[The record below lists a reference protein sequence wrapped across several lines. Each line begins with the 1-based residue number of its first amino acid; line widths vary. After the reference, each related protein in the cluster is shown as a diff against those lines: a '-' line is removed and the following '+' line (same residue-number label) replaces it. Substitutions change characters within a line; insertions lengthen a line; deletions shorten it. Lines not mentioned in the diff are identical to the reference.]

1 VKSSVVTIAL
11 AGMLAL
17 TGPARAAD
25 AAPRIGWLNPGSPVV
40 NRALATAFNEGL
52 ADRGYIDGRNIV
64 VEYRWAKGKLD
75 QLPELAAELVKSKPT
90 LIVASGANAIQAV
103 RDASAT
109 IPIVMATINRP
120 LDLGFIASYAH
131 PGGNITGM
139 TNQSEDLI
147 QKMLELIMAV
157 NPKARRIGVLGN
169 PDNPTMAGNWRE
181 MQDAARSLGV
191 EVTLGEARQSD
202 EIGAAFTTVLNNKPD
217 LLLVLPDAM
226 MVSHRQRVVERAN
239 RSGLPVI
246 YPFRLFVNIG
256 GLMSYGASLKDQ
268 FRRAAGYV
276 DRILK
281 GAKPGDL
288 PVEQPT
294 EFELVLNLKTAEAL
308 AIPIPQELLLRAEE
322 VIR

>member
-1 VKSSVVTIAL
+1 VKSGVVTIAL
-11 AGMLAL
+11 VGMLAL
-17 TGPARAAD
+17 TGPVRAAD

-40 NRALATAFNEGL
+40 NSALAAAFKEGL
-52 ADRGYIDGRNIV
+52 AEHGYIDGRNIV

-90 LIVASGANAIQAV
+90 LIVAAGANAIQAV

-120 LDLGFIASYAH
+120 LDLGFIANYAH

-157 NPKARRIGVLGN
+157 DPKARRIGVLGN

-181 MQDAARSLGV
+181 MQAAAKSLGV
-191 EVTLGEARQSD
+191 EVTLGEARRAD
-202 EIGAAFTTVLNNKPD
+202 EIEAAFTTVLNNKPD

-281 GAKPGDL
+281 GAKPGNL

-294 EFELVLNLKTAEAL
+294 EFELVVNMKTAEAL
-308 AIPIPQELLLRAEE
+308 AIPIPPELLLRAEE